1 MKKNNAKQGTSTPG
15 DKAGPKTIPA
25 LIADL
30 NSRDGLVR
38 VKARKALV
46 AIGHRSVKPLVKA
59 LASKKQWVRW
69 EAAKT
74 LSQIGDPAATQA
86 LIKALEDKN
95 FDVRW
100 LAAEGL
106 DSIGQEAIV
115 PLLQALEKHP
125 DSSWLREGTHHVLHN
140 LEGGHLNRTLN
151 PVLLALEGFEPSVEA
166 PLAAAKALNALTNN
180 RIKRN

>member
-1 MKKNNAKQGTSTPG
+1 MSGPNPAEHNDKDAEST
-15 DKAGPKTIPA
+15 ISS
-25 LIADL
+25 LITDL

-38 VKARKALV
+38 VKARKSLV

-74 LSQIGDPAATQA
+74 LSQIGDPIATQA

-106 DSIGQEAIV
+106 NSIGQEAIV
-115 PLLQALEKHP
+115 PLLQVLEKRP
-125 DSSWLREGTHHVLHN
+125 DSFWLREGAHHVLHE

-151 PVLLALEGFEPSVEA
+151 PVLLALEGFEPSVEV
-166 PLAAAKALNALTNN
+166 PLATAKALDALSND
-180 RIKRN
+180 RIKKN